1 MNNKRHINSIQTKNS
16 VTGFDTVPGVGRQ
29 KMTGREKDQATTG
42 DLLTWPCKL
51 RLSNLP
57 DAKTVKIRQMKTL
70 FRCEIH
76 VLTGKFDRSLLFL
89 LK

>member
-1 MNNKRHINSIQTKNS
+1 MKNKLHINSIQTKNS
-16 VTGFDTVPGVGRQ
+16 VSSFDTVLGMGCQ

-42 DLLTWPCKL
+42 DLLTWPCKF

-76 VLTGKFDRSLLFL
+76 ILIGKFDRSLLFL